1 MRKKKLLF
9 AGMAIGLALFSGL
22 CLFPVIWILMTA
34 VRPKGEIFT
43 RTLHL
48 LPSHVA
54 WQNVVAAWSLYPVE
68 HWLWNSLAITLLG
81 AALTVSLD
89 LLAGYAFA
97 KFEFRGRDTLFLIF
111 LGALMLPTQVLMVP
125 QFLTVAAFHG
135 VNTYAAAFLPR
146 AAETYGVFLARQYLR
161 EIPDELLDAARLD
174 GASEWRVFWS
184 VVLPL
189 SKPAIAVLA
198 LLLSL
203 GEWNDFGWPMVI
215 LRDEN
220 SMTLPVGLSL
230 LQGYRV
236 NDWTGIMTIT
246 TISVIPVTLLFLAL
260 QRYFVQGISRSG
272 LK

>member
-1 MRKKKLLF
+1 MSRRKFNF
-9 AGMAIGLALFSGL
+9 AALAVCLAAFSSL
-22 CLFPVIWILMTA
+22 CLFPVLWILLTA
-34 VRPKGEIFT
+34 IRPHGEIFE

-48 LPSHVA
+48 LPSAFA
-54 WQNVVAAWSLYPVE
+54 WRNIVAAWRLYPVAY
-68 HWLWNSLAITLLG
+68 WLLNSLVITILGGGLTLL
-81 AALTVSLD
+81 VD

-97 KFEFRGRDTLFLIF
+97 KFTFKGRDTLFWIF
-111 LGALMLPTQVLMVP
+111 LGSLMLPAQVLMVP
-125 QFLTVAAFHG
+125 QFMTIAAFHG

-146 AAETYGVFLARQYLR
+146 AAETYGVFLARQFLR
-161 EIPDELLDAARLD
+161 EVPDELLDAARLD
-174 GASEWRVFWS
+174 GASEWQVFCK

-215 LRDEN
+215 LRSEKA
-220 SMTLPVGLSL
+220 MTLPVGLSL

-236 NDWTGIMTIT
+236 NDWTGIMVIT
-246 TISVIPVTLLFLAL
+246 TVAIIPVTLLFVSL
-260 QRYFVQGISRSG
+260 QRYFVQGVSRSG